1 MFLNVCSSAANL
13 KHIAILITL
22 TYQNLYTE
30 GLLNLRKISTDKEKN
45 LYIHN

>member
-1 MFLNVCSSAANL
+1 MFLNVCSLAANL

-22 TYQNLYTE
+22 TNENLYTE
-30 GLLNLRKISTDKEKN
+30 GLLNLHKISTDKEKH